1 MKPKKSNSTFYIIF
15 GSVIYLI
22 VLFFACHYNVCR
34 LELQTDLIFEIL
46 PAAMTHM
53 ETQPFALFPL
63 DFKTIGIT
71 TFLYLVALAYIWVE
85 HELNKQDAPGKEAG
99 SAKWFDNWKAYYK
112 KYVDPK
118 DETNMIFSNEVKLNM
133 NTRKTR
139 KNNNVLVIGGS
150 GTGKSR
156 FMVKPNLLQA
166 NCSYVVTDPSGELL
180 QTQAYHLE
188 EVHGYKIKVF
198 DLTDMSKSSH
208 YNPFNYIRDE
218 KGVLMMVNCL
228 IKNTNGKKE
237 GGDPFW
243 EKSETALL
251 LACCFYLIE
260 VFDKQDQNFS
270 RVMDLLNLAEIDE
283 ENPDAKS
290 ELDIL
295 MDALREDNPESMAV
309 KNYDIFKMAAGKT
322 AKSILVSAGVR
333 LQVFNFADVKLLTN
347 DDTLDLASIGDEK
360 QALFVVIPAAD
371 STFNFL
377 VSMMYSQLFETLYFH
392 AEHNCKGKR
401 LKSHVRFLLDEFANI
416 GTIPEF
422 EKKLSTMRK
431 YEISCTIILQSLS
444 QLKAMY
450 EKEWEVLVDNCD
462 SFLFLGCQ
470 GKTTLEYVN
479 QKLGKATIKSKDS
492 SKTLGS
498 KGSSSISRKHEGRDL
513 MTMAEIQ
520 QMPDNNCILF
530 IRGMNPFYC
539 TKFTLEKHKNYKFS
553 ADHDDKF
560 EYTYDPNKY
569 NTQPT
574 QDVDDTKILSEA
586 LDGRDVNAD
595 RISREQR
602 LADVVNS
609 EEPDM
614 SNNGRIMGQF
624 KPLEEGMEELLKPEK
639 PVNLTFDAVYDSDYE
654 FRTNKPFMLDLEG
667 LNLEDEENGQ
677 MVIDEPEDVEEPD
690 FEGDEPDFDGFGEGG
705 YDELMG
711 HLGGPEKIK

>member
-1 MKPKKSNSTFYIIF
+1 MRPKKSQKSFYITA
-15 GSVIYLI
+15 GVILYLF
-22 VLFFACHYNVCR
+22 VLYFTCHYSVCQ
-34 LELQTDLIFEIL
+34 LELNSVLIFDVL
-46 PAAMTHM
+46 PAAITHM
-53 ETQPFALFPL
+53 ETTPFAIFPL
-63 DFKTIGIT
+63 NFKSMFVM
-71 TFLYLVALAYIWVE
+71 TFIYLVAVAAVWVDYQV
-85 HELNKQDAPGKEAG
+85 KRTDAQGVESG
-99 SAKWFDNWKAYYK
+99 SAKWFDDWKNFAK

-188 EVHGYKIKVF
+188 AIQGYKIKVF

-218 KGVLMMVNCL
+218 KGVLLMVNCL
-228 IKNTNGKKE
+228 IKNTNGDKK

-260 VFDKQDQNFS
+260 TLPKEEQNFS
-270 RVMDLLNLAEIDE
+270 NVMMLLNAAEIDE
-283 ENPDAKS
+283 DDPDAKS

-295 MDALREDNPESMAV
+295 MDNLEKEKPESMAV
-309 KNYDIFKMAAGKT
+309 KNYKIFKMAAGKT

-333 LQVFNFADVKLLTN
+333 LQVFNFAEVKQLTN
-347 DDTLDLASIGDEK
+347 DDTLDLASLGDEK

-377 VSMMYSQLFETLYFH
+377 VSMMYSQLFETLYYH
-392 AEHNCKGKR
+392 AEHECKGKR

-422 EKKLSTMRK
+422 DKKLSTMRK

-450 EKEWEVLVDNCD
+450 KDEWEVLVDNCD

-479 QKLGKATIKSKDS
+479 QKLGKATIRSKDS
-492 SKTLGS
+492 SRSFGS
-498 KGSSSISRKHEGRDL
+498 KGSRSESRKHEGREL
-513 MTMAEIQ
+513 MTVTEISG
-520 QMPDNNCILF
+520 MPDNNCILF

-539 TKFTLEKHKNYKFS
+539 TKFSLEKHKNYEYS
-553 ADHDDKF
+553 ADADEAF
-560 EYTYDPNKY
+560 EYEYDPYKDMEK
-569 NTQPT
+569 PT
-574 QDVDDTKILSEA
+574 TSKNAEILDNA
-586 LDGRDVNAD
+586 LECKDVNAD
-595 RISREQR
+595 RIAREQQTAETIKSGKKQFSKNG
-602 LADVVNS
+602 LILNEFVPMADN
-609 EEPDM
+609 M
-614 SNNGRIMGQF
+614 A
-624 KPLEEGMEELLKPEK
+624 ELLKSTHPIELI
-639 PVNLTFDAVYDSDYE
+639 VEEGYDRNYE
-654 FRTNKPFMLDLEG
+654 FKTTRLFMLDLDS
-667 LNLEDEENGQ
+667 LDLEAEEESETKYVGEEPE
-677 MVIDEPEDVEEPD
+677 VFEEPTDFDEPSDLESVENFNFPDVNYPTE
-690 FEGDEPDFDGFGEGG
+690 F
-705 YDELMG
+705 
-711 HLGGPEKIK
+711 